1 MTSGEDLIA
10 TCVETLA
17 VYFAGLFVA
26 GAVLSCGG
34 PAWTAADTKSATD
47 AARVELAAQRACAED
62 DGGCRPAL
70 VRSLQRAAF
79 CNTASMLVRH
89 GADAPDGGIACRPQ

>member
-1 MTSGEDLIA
+1 MISGEHLIA
-10 TCVETLA
+10 QCVETLG

-34 PAWTAADTKSATD
+34 PAWTAADTKSATI
-47 AARVELAAQRACAED
+47 AARTELAAQRACAED
-62 DGGCRPAL
+62 DGGCRPGL
-70 VRSLQRAAF
+70 VRALQRAAY

-89 GADAPDGGIACRPQ
+89 GAEAPDGGIACLPQ